1 MHIPHT
7 HTHTPTVPVA
17 SGTEC
22 MHAYDNT
29 LCVCSFNLIYYVCN
43 DPLCLCMYIYMCLN
57 HFFLP
62 HSSLLFSL
70 SPSLSLSLPFSLPF
84 SLSLNPPLLFF
95 LPLSSSPLSLLYSL
109 SILDLTSSRL
119 STIGLKRRTLL
130 NSRFT
135 APILDDTQDEV
146 TACTIHVTCTNVICT
161 CTLCDSVVVA
171 CVQFRVS

>member
-1 MHIPHT
+1 MH
-7 HTHTPTVPVA
+7 
-17 SGTEC
+17 E
-22 MHAYDNT
+22 YDNT

-57 HFFLP
+57 HFSPTLLP
-62 HSSLLFSL
+62 FILSLPLSFPL
-70 SPSLSLSLPFSLPF
+70 SPFLSPFLSLSL

-119 STIGLKRRTLL
+119 STIGLKRKTLL

-146 TACTIHVTCTNVICT
+146 TACTVHVTCTNVICT